1 MQHDTILYRIACK
14 CCSEWW
20 TENTQ
25 SHKVTESA
33 AGRGWS
39 IIFGRK
45 QRCQRKRSL
54 RLKRKRKW
62 KWTGDQRFNMFLSD
76 TSHMQIPA
84 SHCLQHMMFHLVL
97 SFIIYHLIVS
107 SSTRECGS
115 RNSAALQ
122 VYSCEN
128 GSFLSEF
135 CQFKPPVS
143 TCRGV
148 SSCCSLGWPA
158 GWPDL
163 YGGKNRPGWHN
174 TCCANSVIWH
184 QLCDATLYIQV
195 LCNLA
200 TLQPVSLGGTGGPQL
215 SKERGRG
222 PWPPLRTASEHITPR
237 EWFSRYLC
245 NFTQKPWQSDTFR
258 LTNRPRKP
266 MVVCQETAQQVDSS
280 LLQLLLAATLNS
292 APWSFH
298 PRLRLDDKGIDT
310 ATVDVNRSVLWSRL
324 NSCHRTHA

>member
-184 QLCDATLYIQV
+184 QLCDAKLYIQV

-200 TLQPVSLGGTGGPQL
+200 TLQPVSLGGTGGHSSQRGGGVAPGHPLKRPL
-215 SKERGRG
+215 STSHHGSDFRGIYATSHRSRGNPTHSDWQTGLVNRWLCVKRPLSRLTVLCCSCCWQRLWTLLRG
-222 PWPPLRTASEHITPR
+222 PFIHVYDLMTR
-237 EWFSRYLC
+237 E
-245 NFTQKPWQSDTFR
+245 
-258 LTNRPRKP
+258 
-266 MVVCQETAQQVDSS
+266 
-280 LLQLLLAATLNS
+280 
-292 APWSFH
+292 
-298 PRLRLDDKGIDT
+298 
-310 ATVDVNRSVLWSRL
+310 
-324 NSCHRTHA
+324 